1 METTRHVKIT
11 RPTTITQ
18 TNRLPEPT
26 PASQVE
32 STNPLETG
40 PQLTQATQLGHQLG
54 QIAVVGAPGL
64 PVQAK
69 LTVGAA
75 NDPYEQEADRVAGQ
89 VMRMAEPG
97 HNGYVLRMAEP
108 EDEKTLL
115 RQPEPENEETLLRL
129 AEPED
134 EETLLRLAEP
144 EDEETL
150 LRLAEP
156 EEEESLL
163 QRAGGAAG
171 FAASNDVEQR
181 IQESRGQGAALA
193 AETRAFMEPR
203 FGADF
208 SQVSLHTD
216 AQADQLNRQLSA
228 RAFTTGR
235 DIFFRQGAYTPGSA
249 AGKQLLAHE
258 LTHVVQQGGAG
269 QRIQRENGDGDDT
282 PSTTKPAVDPVANLK
297 TQIEAQRAEIYAIR
311 RENQHMLNSEIDD
324 LDMVLRKL
332 NVLSSQLTS
341 DSGNYKKHMKAFKD
355 WREGDGVTA
364 WETFDTYRKAR
375 AAAKKVQ
382 EDQEA
387 REAAEAAARRAAAVV
402 TWSAECDAVFADM
415 NNQYQA
421 WDGSK
426 TNRGAWWGSA
436 QPGATAGARRV
447 PNSVVLELQR
457 RIRTP
462 WRFSDSF
469 SGGVSF
475 HRTRGSV
482 DFIYHMLPP

>member
-1 METTRHVKIT
+1 METTRHKKIT
-11 RPTTITQ
+11 RPTTAAPA
-18 TNRLPEPT
+18 NRLPEPVSL
-26 PASQVE
+26 SQAE
-32 STNPLETG
+32 STSPLETG
-40 PQLTQATQLGHQLG
+40 PQLSQVAQLGHQLG
-54 QIAVVGAPGL
+54 QIAISSAPGL
-64 PVQAK
+64 AVQAK

-75 NDPYEQEADRVAGQ
+75 NDTYEQEADRVAGQ
-89 VMRMAEPG
+89 VMRMSGPEEEEP
-97 HNGYVLRMAEP
+97 LQ
-108 EDEKTLL
+108 
-115 RQPEPENEETLLRL
+115 RQTASEEEETLQRQ

-134 EETLLRLAEP
+134 EETLLRQAGP
-144 EDEETL
+144 EDEEDL
-150 LRLAEP
+150 V
-156 EEEESLL
+156 

-171 FAASNDVEQR
+171 FDAGREVEQR
-181 IQESRGQGAALA
+181 IRESRGQGSALP

-203 FGADF
+203 FGSDF
-208 SQVSLHTD
+208 SQVNVHTD

-235 DIFFRQGAYTPGSA
+235 DIYFRQDAYAPGSPS
-249 AGKQLLAHE
+249 GQQLLAHE

-269 QRIQRENGDGDDT
+269 QRIQREDGDDDGSPT
-282 PSTTKPAVDPVANLK
+282 TTKPPADPVANLK

-311 RENQHMLNSEIDD
+311 RENQHMLNSEVDD
-324 LDMVLRKL
+324 LELVLRKL
-332 NVLSSQLTS
+332 NVLSAQLTN
-341 DSGNYKKHMKAFKD
+341 DSGKSKEHMKAFRA
-355 WREGDGVTA
+355 WRDGDGATA

-375 AAAKKVQ
+375 AAAKKAQ

-421 WDGSK
+421 WDGTK
-426 TNRGAWWGSA
+426 TNRGAWWGAA
-436 QPGATAGARRV
+436 QPGSKTGARRV
-447 PNSVVLELQR
+447 PNGVVLELKQR
-457 RIRTP
+457 VHNTP

-475 HRTRGSV
+475 HRTRSSV

>member
-1 METTRHVKIT
+1 METTRHTRIN
-11 RPTTITQ
+11 RPTTPAQAT
-18 TNRLPEPT
+18 RLPDPTQASHVEP
-26 PASQVE
+26 VV
-32 STNPLETG
+32 PLETE
-40 PQLTQATQLGHQLG
+40 QQFVQTAHLGHQFG
-54 QIAVVGAPGL
+54 RVSIAGVSGSTI
-64 PVQAK
+64 QAK

-97 HNGYVLRMAEP
+97 DGSYVRRM
-108 EDEKTLL
+108 
-115 RQPEPENEETLLRL
+115 

-134 EETLLRLAEP
+134 EETLRRMAEP

-150 LRLAEP
+150 RRMAEP
-156 EEEESLL
+156 EDEDHL
-163 QRAGGAAG
+163 QRAGGAAS
-171 FAASNDVEQR
+171 FAASRDVEQR
-181 IQESRGQGAALA
+181 IGASRGQGSALP

-235 DIFFRQGAYTPGSA
+235 DIYFRQGAYAPGSA
-249 AGKQLLAHE
+249 SGQELLAHE

-269 QRIQRENGDGDDT
+269 QRIQRENGDDDDT
-282 PSTTKPAVDPVANLK
+282 PSPAKPAVDPVANLK

-324 LDMVLRKL
+324 LETVLRKL

-341 DSGNYKKHMKAFKD
+341 DPGNYGKHMKAFKA
-355 WREGDGVTA
+355 WRDGDGVTA

-375 AAAKKVQ
+375 AAAKQ
-382 EDQEA
+382 AQADQEA

-426 TNRGAWWGSA
+426 TNRGAWWGAA
-436 QPGATAGARRV
+436 QPGSKAGARRV
-447 PNSVVLELQR
+447 PDGVVLELR
-457 RIRTP
+457 RRVHNTP

-469 SGGVSF
+469 SGGISF
-475 HRTRGSV
+475 HRTRGKV